1 MKYYP
6 LNISII
12 KVEDRKIKYLQQCM
26 ENMGKSSKEI
36 LRQNLAHLV

>member
-12 KVEDRKIKYLQQCM
+12 KVEDRKIKYQQQST
-26 ENMGKSSKEI
+26 ENMGKSSKEM
-36 LRQNLAHLV
+36 LSQNLAYLV